1 MIDWNK
7 FLGRC
12 GIALLF
18 VSLCAIGFEFHFW
31 IGMIVLAIE
40 IIIIAVVSE
49 YSAPEDFE
57 CIWEKQITNAMSIKN
72 TYKPT
77 EKLFVLKGV

>member
-18 VSLCAIGFEFHFW
+18 VSLCVIGFEFHFW
-31 IGMIVLAIE
+31 IGMSVLAIE
-40 IIIIAVVSE
+40 IIFIAVVRE
-49 YSAPEDFE
+49 IDY
-57 CIWEKQITNAMSIKN
+57 
-72 TYKPT
+72 
-77 EKLFVLKGV
+77 

>member
-31 IGMIVLAIE
+31 VGMIVLAIE
-40 IIIIAVVSE
+40 IIIIAVVRE
-49 YSAPEDFE
+49 IDY
-57 CIWEKQITNAMSIKN
+57 
-72 TYKPT
+72 
-77 EKLFVLKGV
+77 

>member
-31 IGMIVLAIE
+31 VGMIVLAIE
-40 IIIIAVVSE
+40 IIIIAVVRENEVVPILMKAKKDGTISKLRE
-49 YSAPEDFE
+49 YIPFGQFTIELVE
-57 CIWEKQITNAMSIKN
+57 
-72 TYKPT
+72 
-77 EKLFVLKGV
+77 

>member
-7 FLGRC
+7 FLGRY

-31 IGMIVLAIE
+31 VGMIVLAIE
-40 IIIIAVVSE
+40 IIIIAVVRE
-49 YSAPEDFE
+49 IDY
-57 CIWEKQITNAMSIKN
+57 
-72 TYKPT
+72 
-77 EKLFVLKGV
+77 